1 MVSAVII
8 NLHTVPMP
16 IRVVVIDDSL
26 TMRSVISQILNAD
39 PEIEVVG
46 VARDPYEG
54 REAIKT
60 LNPDVVTLDIEM
72 PRMNGIEFLEK
83 IMRLRPMP
91 VVMVS
96 TLTQAGADATLQALS
111 IGAVD
116 YATKPT
122 NGDMSSLKLEL
133 PGIVRS
139 AAMAKVR
146 IVQQKS
152 GPTVMNSVASSYEP
166 HGKYICIG
174 SSTGG
179 VEALS
184 TLLSSFP
191 ENCPPTVIV
200 QHMPRHFTAS
210 FAARLDRTCKP
221 VVREAKEGDYLE
233 VGQILIAPGDDAHLM
248 ISGMSKPKCVFQQEP
263 SKVLHRPSVDILF
276 QSAAQMLKREAI
288 GVILTGMG
296 KDGAAGLL
304 EMKNAGAFTVGQD
317 EASSL
322 IYGMPK
328 AAYEAGGVIRQAPL
342 SKIAHIILNDLGSYH

>member
-1 MVSAVII
+1 
-8 NLHTVPMP
+8 MP
-16 IRVVVIDDSL
+16 IRAVVIDDSL

-54 REAIKT
+54 RQAIKQ
-60 LNPDVVTLDIEM
+60 LNPDVVTLDVEM

-96 TLTQAGADATLQALS
+96 TLTQAGAEATLQALS

-116 YATKPT
+116 YAAKPT
-122 NGDMSSLKLEL
+122 NGDMSSLRHSL
-133 PGIVRS
+133 PDIVRS
-139 AAMAKVR
+139 AAQAKVR
-146 IVQQKS
+146 ATQRTS
-152 GPTVMNSVASSYEP
+152 GPSVMKGAASSYKP
-166 HGKYICIG
+166 HGKFICIG

-184 TLLSSFP
+184 TLLSTFP
-191 ENCPPTVIV
+191 ANCPPTAIV
-200 QHMPRHFTAS
+200 QHMPEHFTSS
-210 FAARLDRTCKP
+210 FAARLNRTCQAE
-221 VVREAKEGDYLE
+221 VREAKEGDYLE
-233 VGQILIAPGDDAHLM
+233 EGLILLAPGDRAHRTLR
-248 ISGMSKPKCVFQQEP
+248 GRTKPQCVFKEEP
-263 SKVLHRPSVDILF
+263 SQVLHRPSVDILF
-276 QSAAQMLKREAI
+276 ESAAETLKDKAV

-296 KDGAAGLL
+296 KDGAKGLL
-304 EMKNAGAFTVGQD
+304 QMRQAGAYTVGQD

-328 AAYEAGGVIRQAPL
+328 AAFEAGGVARQAPL
-342 SKIAHIILNDLGSYH
+342 SKIAHIILNDLGSTNLSK